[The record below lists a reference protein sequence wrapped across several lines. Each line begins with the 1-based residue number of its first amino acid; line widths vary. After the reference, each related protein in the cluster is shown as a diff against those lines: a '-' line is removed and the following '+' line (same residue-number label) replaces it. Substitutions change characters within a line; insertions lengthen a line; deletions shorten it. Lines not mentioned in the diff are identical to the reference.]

1 MHRGLYLWWFI
12 EYRSLI
18 LPALVLL
25 STFDEALYL
34 SRACSCVMLSWS
46 HIESSCS
53 ARSEVVERLAP
64 TLPLSSLLPH
74 PSLPFSLTLQITM
87 LKFILPS
94 IFILGPP
101 NKINMFQSS
110 IQQPNSLNHS
120 RRWKIYHCQNCQGT
134 DKRSNLLGRLKTTK
148 KLLSPVSHPNVQDHL
163 NFFKIISPNFYLQKP
178 DKCGAKVQ

>member
-1 MHRGLYLWWFI
+1 MKHFI
-12 EYRSLI
+12 
-18 LPALVLL
+18 
-25 STFDEALYL
+25 
-34 SRACSCVMLSWS
+34 W
-46 HIESSCS
+46 
-53 ARSEVVERLAP
+53 VERVRVWCCHEV
-64 TLPLSSLLPH
+64 TLKVHAQQGVKSSRDSHLPSPSLLFSPIH
-74 PSLPFSLTLQITM
+74 LSLSLSLPFSLTLQITM

-148 KLLSPVSHPNVQDHL
+148 KLLSPVSHANVQDHL